1 LSFVLD
7 AMLRKYL
14 LLVLVISFGIAQAQ
28 TNYILH
34 PACSDTITSDKPLVI
49 FFTGDSGRSF
59 FDEKLTDSLCANN
72 IPLMCINSYKFF
84 RKRKTPKQTL
94 DSILPYIDLD
104 LKKYNR
110 QKFIF
115 AGYSFGSE
123 VVPFLYNLMSDEWK
137 ERVEFIVLLSPS
149 YNSDFKIH
157 FFDMVG
163 LNNRHWPYD
172 VLHEIMKID
181 NKKIIVFWGKDEKK
195 FEKKEFTKHNI
206 TVHHLKGGHRHIDV
220 KPVID
225 EINERIEEGPTAQW
239 RRCSMMQRTEHGA
252 QIFSGLC
259 DSSVFLRVSSSL
271 HYPGASVRIF
281 GSLRFAVN

>member
-1 LSFVLD
+1 MF
-7 AMLRKYL
+7 RKYL
-14 LLVLVISFGIAQAQ
+14 FLLTVIFYCNAQAQ
-28 TNYILH
+28 TNYIIH
-34 PACSDTITSDKPLVI
+34 PECSDNININKPLII
-49 FFTGDSGRSF
+49 FFTGDSGRSH

-84 RKRKTPKQTL
+84 RRRKTPQQTL
-94 DSILPYIDLD
+94 DSILPYIDLN

-110 QKFIF
+110 RKFIF

-137 ERVEFIVLLSPS
+137 NKMAFMVLLSPS

-157 FFDMVG
+157 FFDQVG
-163 LNNRHWPYD
+163 LNSRRWPYD

-181 NKKIIVFWGKDEKK
+181 YKKIIVFWGVDEKK
-195 FEKKEFTKHNI
+195 FLKKEFTKYNI

-225 EINERIEEGPTAQW
+225 EINERIKEEW
-239 RRCSMMQRTEHGA
+239 
-252 QIFSGLC
+252 FSF
-259 DSSVFLRVSSSL
+259 VPPFI
-271 HYPGASVRIF
+271 YYF
-281 GSLRFAVN
+281 GEKFCYYC